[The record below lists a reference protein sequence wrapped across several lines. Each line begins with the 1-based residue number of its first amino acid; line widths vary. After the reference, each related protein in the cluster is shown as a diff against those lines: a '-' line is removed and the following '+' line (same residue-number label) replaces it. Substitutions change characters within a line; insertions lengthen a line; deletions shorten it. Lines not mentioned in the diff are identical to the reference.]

1 MGGGRGQRLLP
12 RLVTKAIQLSN
23 ASCAPI
29 AQMNILVFGKDG
41 QLGKAF
47 KAVFDE
53 RKLEKLH
60 RISYVGRTEC
70 DLANPDAITALLNKI
85 KPDFIINAAAYT
97 AVDQAETEV
106 DLAYAINA
114 KAPEIMA
121 HYAKG
126 HGATFLHYSTDY
138 VFDGSKTGPYEAT
151 DARNPLGVY
160 GKSKA
165 AGEEVIEQAFQSKQQ
180 PTPEMNDAELKA
192 QYAIFRTS
200 WVYGEGGNFIRTI
213 LRLAKE
219 RQTLK
224 VIADQYGVPSSAR
237 WLAEVSLALVL
248 DKNNQIR
255 QFSSGIYH
263 AVPSGETTWH
273 ALACHAVKAAL
284 DAGAALQLSLDAIE
298 AIPAMEYPLP
308 APRPMNS
315 RMARGTLEAFLT
327 DRLDG
332 FANVPKLQLL
342 QQSWEP
348 QVAAYVQDL
357 VRRKLI

>member
-1 MGGGRGQRLLP
+1 
-12 RLVTKAIQLSN
+12 
-23 ASCAPI
+23 
-29 AQMNILVFGKDG
+29 MNILVFGKDG

-53 RKLEKLH
+53 RKLEKLY

-138 VFDGSKTGPYEAT
+138 VFDGSKASPYEVT
-151 DARNPLGVY
+151 DVRNPLGVY

-165 AGEEVIEQAFQSKQQ
+165 AGEEAIEHALQ
-180 PTPEMNDAELKA
+180 ENGAELKA

-237 WLAEVSLALVL
+237 WLAEVSLALTL
-248 DKNNQIR
+248 DEKNQLR
-255 QFSSGIYH
+255 QFPSGIYH
-263 AVPSGETTWH
+263 AVPSGETTWY
-273 ALACHAVKAAL
+273 ALACHAVQAAL
-284 DAGAALQLSLDAIE
+284 DAGAALQLHLDAIE
-298 AIPAMEYPLP
+298 AIPATEYPLP

-315 RMARGTLEAFLT
+315 RMARGALETVLADT
-327 DRLDG
+327 QG
-332 FANVPKLQLL
+332 SSANVPKLQLL

-357 VRRKLI
+357 VHRKLI